1 MRFYHLQKMEKEAAM
16 EDKTSAEE
24 ISLSKQ
30 PEKGFK
36 LPLPATIEGINKL
49 GTAFKEKTTL
59 SYISHQGC
67 SFWLMNDVA
76 IGNEL
81 KLNIDLPPSLSEEKN
96 LKLKIKGKVVFI
108 EATNSKDFRQ
118 RVSLRF
124 ENQYIIRA
132 EE

>member
-16 EDKTSAEE
+16 KDKISAEE
-24 ISLSKQ
+24 ISLSKRS
-30 PEKGFK
+30 EKGFK
-36 LPLPATIEGINKL
+36 LPLPATIEGINKY

-59 SYISHQGC
+59 SYISYQGC

-81 KLNIDLPPSLSEEKN
+81 KLNIDLPPSLSEGKN
-96 LKLKIKGKVVFI
+96 LKLKIKGKVAFI
-108 EATNSKDFRQ
+108 ETTNSKDFKQ
-118 RVSLRF
+118 KVSLRF
-124 ENQYIIRA
+124 ENKYIIKA